1 MLEYCKIDTRWR
13 TRPGAGEIRAARRDF
28 KYVRPSGRH
37 PPSRRP
43 TTTLEDRLHA
53 RVSERQAELET
64 AAGGEGDEHVLTD
77 VSFDRFELH
86 PTIVEGLQAAG
97 FDRCTPIQADTLPLA
112 LNGRDVAGQA
122 RTGTGKTA
130 AFLLAIFNNLL
141 ADESPET
148 AGHHPRSIVI
158 APTRE
163 LAIQIHRDAELL
175 GGPTG
180 LKFALAYG
188 GVDYQKQR
196 DRLASGVDVLI
207 GTPGRIIDYYKQKVF
222 NLKHIR
228 IAVLDEADR
237 MFDLGFI
244 SDIRYLFRAM
254 PPVDRRQCLMF
265 SATFPLKVTELAYE
279 HMNDA
284 TTIRMNEDHK
294 TTERVGQ
301 AVYYPANAEKLPL
314 LVKLLRE
321 MDDGHVMVFVNTRRA
336 ADLVDR
342 SLRAN
347 GFDSAM
353 LAGSVPQKKRQRL
366 LSQFHSGELAI
377 LVATD
382 VAARGLH
389 IPDVSHV
396 INFDLPQ
403 DAADYVHRI
412 GRTARLGA
420 TGEAISFACE
430 DYAFHLP
437 EIEEYIDRSL
447 EVLSHSPEQL
457 PKIERPLKPKKK
469 AGAGGGSQGGGKG
482 GGSGRGRKRGGR
494 RRGASRGGR
503 GGADKGDGGGSTG

>member
-1 MLEYCKIDTRWR
+1 MSDTDIR
-13 TRPGAGEIRAARRDF
+13 TDQQSAGEPA
-28 KYVRPSGRH
+28 S
-37 PPSRRP
+37 
-43 TTTLEDRLHA
+43 T
-53 RVSERQAELET
+53 
-64 AAGGEGDEHVLTD
+64 EHVDHVLSD
-77 VSFDRFELH
+77 VGFDSFEL
-86 PTIVEGLQAAG
+86 PEAIVAGLRDAG
-97 FDRCTPIQADTLPLA
+97 FEKCTPIQADTLPLA
-112 LNGRDVAGQA
+112 LSGRDVAGQA

-130 AFLLAIFNNLL
+130 AFLLAIFKRLL
-141 ADESPET
+141 TDPDPQS

-175 GGPTG
+175 GSHTG
-180 LKFALAYG
+180 LKFGLAYG

-196 DRLASGVDVLI
+196 DRLAGGVDVLI
-207 GTPGRIIDYYKQKVF
+207 GTPGRVIDYFKQNVF

-244 SDIRYLFRAM
+244 NDIRYLFRAM
-254 PPVDRRQCLMF
+254 PPVDKRQCLMF

-284 TTIRMNEDHK
+284 ETIRIDEDHK
-294 TTERVGQ
+294 TTERVRQ
-301 AVYYPANAEKLPL
+301 VVYYPSNREKLPL
-314 LVKLLRE
+314 LIKLLRE
-321 MDDGHVMVFVNTRRA
+321 MVDGHVIVFVNTRRA

-342 SLRAN
+342 MLQGN
-347 GFDSAM
+347 GFQSAM

-366 LSQFHSGELAI
+366 LQQFHSGDLPI

-437 EIEEYIDRSL
+437 EIEEYIDQPIELINHDAADLPRL
-447 EVLSHSPEQL
+447 ERAEPPSGN
-457 PKIERPLKPKKK
+457 RGKP
-469 AGAGGGSQGGGKG
+469 AGSRGGKG
-482 GGSGRGRKRGGR
+482 RGGPRGGGR
-494 RRGASRGGR
+494 RRRG
-503 GGADKGDGGGSTG
+503 

>member
-1 MLEYCKIDTRWR
+1 M
-13 TRPGAGEIRAARRDF
+13 
-28 KYVRPSGRH
+28 S
-37 PPSRRP
+37 
-43 TTTLEDRLHA
+43 
-53 RVSERQAELET
+53 AELEQ
-64 AAGGEGDEHVLTD
+64 EPSKQSDSQRVLTD
-77 VSFDRFELH
+77 VSFEQFELPESVRH
-86 PTIVEGLQAAG
+86 GLQSAG
-97 FDRCTPIQADTLPLA
+97 FSHCTPIQADTLPLA
-112 LNGRDVAGQA
+112 LSGRDVAGQA

-130 AFLLAIFNNLL
+130 AFLLAVFKRLIDDDQ
-141 ADESPET
+141 AQA
-148 AGHHPRSIVI
+148 AGHHPRSIII

-163 LAIQIHRDAELL
+163 LAIQIHRDAEML
-175 GGPTG
+175 GGQTG
-180 LKFALAYG
+180 LTFALAYG

-196 DRLASGVDVLI
+196 DHIANGCDVLI
-207 GTPGRIIDYYKQKVF
+207 GTPGRIIDFFKQRVF
-222 NLKHIR
+222 GLKHIR

-254 PPVDRRQCLMF
+254 PPVDQRQCLMF

-284 TTIRMNEDHK
+284 VTIRIDDDQK
-294 TTERVGQ
+294 TTERVRQ
-301 AVYYPANAEKLPL
+301 TVYYPSNREKLPL
-314 LVKLLRE
+314 LVQLIRQF
-321 MDDGHVMVFVNTRRA
+321 DDGHIIVFVNTRRA

-342 SLRAN
+342 MLKGN
-347 GFDSAM
+347 GFDCAM
-353 LAGSVPQKKRQRL
+353 LAGSVAQKKRQRL
-366 LSQFHSGELAI
+366 LQAFHDGQLPI

-437 EIEEYIDRSL
+437 EIEDYIDKSIELINHDADNLPSL
-447 EVLSHSPEQL
+447 EPAI
-457 PKIERPLKPKKK
+457 PAKKPN
-469 AGAGGGSQGGGKG
+469 
-482 GGSGRGRKRGGR
+482 R
-494 RRGASRGGR
+494 GR
-503 GGADKGDGGGSTG
+503 GGKNPSHRRRRPSRSN

>member
-1 MLEYCKIDTRWR
+1 MMLSLTVRTPWR
-13 TRPGAGEIRAARRDF
+13 KNESSAGFKTTAYTNPIADADMFAAPDL
-28 KYVRPSGRH
+28 
-37 PPSRRP
+37 SRTSP
-43 TTTLEDRLHA
+43 KQTGFTL
-53 RVSERQAELET
+53 SETQSTEV
-64 AAGGEGDEHVLTD
+64 VLTD
-77 VSFDRFELH
+77 LRFDTFELDERI
-86 PTIVEGLQAAG
+86 TRGLSEAG
-97 FDRCTPIQADTLPLA
+97 FEECTPIQAMTLPLA
-112 LNGRDVAGQA
+112 LAGRDVAGQA

-130 AFLLAIFNNLL
+130 AFLLAIFKRLL
-141 ADESPET
+141 EDPDPAG
-148 AGHHPRSIVI
+148 AGHNPRSIVI

-163 LAIQIHRDAELL
+163 LAIQIHRDALLL
-175 GGPTG
+175 GSHTG
-180 LKFALAYG
+180 LKFGLAYG

-196 DRLASGVDVLI
+196 DQLTEGVDVLI
-207 GTPGRIIDYYKQKVF
+207 GTPGRVIDYFKQNVF

-244 SDIRYLFRAM
+244 GDIRYLFRAM
-254 PPVDRRQCLMF
+254 PPVDKRQCLMF

-284 TTIRMNEDHK
+284 ETIRIDEDHK
-294 TTERVGQ
+294 TTERVRQ
-301 AVYYPANAEKLPL
+301 VVYYPSNREKLPL
-314 LVKLLRE
+314 LIKLLRE
-321 MDDGHVMVFVNTRRA
+321 MDDGHAIIFVNTRRA

-342 SLRAN
+342 MLQGN

-366 LSQFHSGELAI
+366 LQKFHSGELPI

-437 EIEEYIDRSL
+437 EIETYIDQPIELISHDADELPSL
-447 EVLSHSPEQL
+447 ERAKPASGNQG
-457 PKIERPLKPKKK
+457 RP
-469 AGAGGGSQGGGKG
+469 AGKRCGKG
-482 GGSGRGRKRGGR
+482 RSGGR
-494 RRGASRGGR
+494 RRS
-503 GGADKGDGGGSTG
+503 